1 MFEFGI
7 IGGDMRSVFL
17 AQALEARGHRVL
29 CALLDRERPCC
40 PPEEALAADRLI
52 LPMPPVRGG
61 FLNAPLG
68 SRSLPAGELAA
79 RTAGRIVYAGG
90 AFPGAVNYATDAWLV
105 RQNAAVTAE
114 AAAPHYAALA
124 RRTVRGSRIA
134 VAGFGRVG
142 QAVAVLFHAMGA
154 DIRVAARR
162 QAVRE
167 QAAALG
173 FSVCTM
179 EELPGGLSD
188 RDGLINTV
196 PAAVIGEREIGA
208 LPAGSVILDLASA
221 PGGVDF
227 AAALRHGI
235 PAELALA
242 LPGRYAPATAGELL
256 AEVIERLCREEKH
269 D

>member
-90 AFPGAVNYATDAWLV
+90 AFPGAVNYAADAWLV

-142 QAVAVLFHAMGA
+142 QAVAVLFRAMGA

-173 FSVCTM
+173 FSVCPS
-179 EELPGGLSD
+179 EANYLLF
-188 RDGLINTV
+188 
-196 PAAVIGEREIGA
+196 
-208 LPAGSVILDLASA
+208 SA
-221 PGGVDF
+221 PVGLD
-227 AAALRHGI
+227 AALLREGI
-235 PAELALA
+235 AIRSCAN
-242 LPGRYAPATAGELL
+242 YAGLGAGWYRTA
-256 AEVIERLCREEKH
+256 VRLREENEALL
-269 D
+269 DAMRRVTEE